1 MQVGQKTNKPQV
13 TLTLVKWAASDFLS
27 EADRLTVHDALT
39 KASSRKTSS
48 DCQVLPAMSF
58 REIIKSYAVPRS
70 LQDIGSGFE

>member
-39 KASSRKTSS
+39 KASSTKTSS

-58 REIIKSYAVPRS
+58 RDYQELCGAAITARHREW
-70 LQDIGSGFE
+70 F